1 MIASFDHLL
10 YKTNIFLLPCMSCCS
25 VAQSC
30 MTLCDPMDCST
41 PALPVHRQLPEFTQI
56 HVHWIGDASNHLS
69 RCHLLLFLPSIFPSI
84 RIFSNE
90 SILCIRWP
98 KYWSFSFSICPSNEY
113 SGLIS
118 FRMIWLDSL
127 QSKGLSRVIS
137 SITVQKN
144 QFFSAQLSLQSKSH
158 IHTWLLEKP

>member
-41 PALPVHRQLPEFTQI
+41 PALPVHRQLPEFTQT

-69 RCHLLLFLPSIFPSI
+69 RCHLLLFLPSIFPSK
-84 RIFSNE
+84 RVFSRE
-90 SILCIRWP
+90 AALHIRWP
-98 KYWSFSFSICPSNEY
+98 NYWCFSFIISPSYEY

-118 FRMIWLDSL
+118 FRIDWFVLFAVQGTLKSL
-127 QSKGLSRVIS
+127 LQHHSSKASVL
-137 SITVQKN
+137 
-144 QFFSAQLSLQSKSH
+144 
-158 IHTWLLEKP
+158 